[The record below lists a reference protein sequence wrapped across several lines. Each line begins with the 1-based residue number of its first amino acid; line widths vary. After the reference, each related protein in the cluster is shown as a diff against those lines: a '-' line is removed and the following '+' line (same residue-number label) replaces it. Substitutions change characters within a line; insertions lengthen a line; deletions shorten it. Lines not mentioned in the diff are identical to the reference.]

1 MSLSEPLSRRAV
13 IFSGK
18 RLKSQERGRILPTR
32 VPRLRYVKYLRER
45 RNGHDPVFDLH
56 CWANSGTFG
65 VSSKGSDMRAA
76 SRVGPTSADSS
87 SRRFHAT
94 PYFLVLPFLRK
105 HIRDRVKRIPASE
118 TFFSLLSVTSRYR
131 NQRSPNY
138 ARRTRSLK
146 LSPPGENI
154 T

>member
-1 MSLSEPLSRRAV
+1 MSLSKPLSRRAV

-76 SRVGPTSADSS
+76 SRVGPTSADSP
-87 SRRFHAT
+87 SRRFAST
-94 PYFLVLPFLRK
+94 PPPCFLVFPFLRK
-105 HIRDRVKRIPASE
+105 RDRVKRIPASRDPE
-118 TFFSLLSVTSRYR
+118 TLPFRDFKIS
-131 NQRSPNY
+131 
-138 ARRTRSLK
+138 K
-146 LSPPGENI
+146 LMI
-154 T
+154 